1 MKKLC
6 MMLMAAFLLQIL
18 PARAAEVGDI
28 FYSDKTF
35 SSKLES
41 DKLPIG
47 LLYYVSV
54 AGDYGLVM
62 ALNQPPAKNYRE
74 AWTYCNDYTPLGTS
88 RGFWRLPTLQEW
100 MRAMNEQWNG
110 VKNNK
115 LTILNQKLA
124 TISIANALLTGDYI
138 ARTSASGQ
146 TDGYYNLINLNT
158 GVIPSSYSQY
168 ANSDS
173 SARNFRCI
181 TRVSL

>member
-6 MMLMAAFLLQIL
+6 VMMMAAFLLQIL
-18 PARAAEVGDI
+18 SARAAEVGDI

-62 ALNQPPAKNYRE
+62 ALNQPPAKKYQE

-124 TISIANALLTGDYI
+124 TISIANTLLTNDYMV
-138 ARTSASGQ
+138 RTSASGQ
-146 TDGYYNLINLNT
+146 NDGYYNLINLNT
-158 GVIPSSYSQY
+158 GVIPADYTQYSYS
-168 ANSDS
+168 NSG
-173 SARNFRCI
+173 ARNFRCV
-181 TRVSL
+181 TKVNL